1 MKVAK
6 LLFSDGKWVSD
17 RNDENLDYHT
27 AHLVLGFGTREII
40 EKDEFFL
47 LVKRKFPN
55 AEIALSS
62 SSGEIFSNEVYDN
75 AAVLTVIGFSTSH
88 IRTSQIDITDFQSS
102 YEAGKMLMENLEKE
116 NLRWVFV
123 LSDGSNVNGSQL
135 VEGLNEERPDKVL
148 ISGGLAGDGDR
159 FEKTV
164 VGLNQVPTVN
174 KIVAIGFYG
183 DNLELS
189 HSSCGGW
196 ESFGLERTVT
206 KSHNNILYEIDHK
219 NALDLYKK
227 YLGKYAEE
235 LPGSALLFPLSMR
248 SIEDDTHVVRT
259 ILSINEKENMMIF
272 AGDLPE
278 GGKVRFMKA
287 NMDRLTDAAIAAAN
301 ECLALNQSG
310 IPKMAIIISCVGR
323 KLVLGER
330 ITEEVEMVR
339 DIFGPQP
346 IISGFYSY
354 GEISPL
360 KPFQNCVL
368 HNQTI
373 TITTLNETE

>member
-6 LLFSDGKWVSD
+6 LLFSDGEWITE
-17 RNDENLDYHT
+17 RNDENLDYHK
-27 AHLVLGFGTREII
+27 AQLILGYGARAII
-40 EKDEFFL
+40 EKSDFFL
-47 LVKRKFPN
+47 LLKKKFPN
-55 AEIALSS
+55 ADIALSS
-62 SSGEIFSNEVYDN
+62 SSGEIFSNEVHDN
-75 AAVLTVIGFSTSH
+75 TIALTAIGFSRSQIKST
-88 IRTSQIDITDFQSS
+88 QIDIEDFQNSFD
-102 YEAGKMLMENLEKE
+102 AGCALMQNLDKE
-116 NLRWVFV
+116 DLKWVFV
-123 LSDGSNVNGSQL
+123 LSDGSKVNGSQL
-135 VEGLNEERPDKVL
+135 VEGINKIRPPHVL
-148 ISGGLAGDGDR
+148 VSGGLAGDGDR
-159 FEKTV
+159 FEKTS
-164 VGLNQVPTVN
+164 VGLNQTPKPN

-183 DNLELS
+183 HHLELS

-206 KSHNNILYEIDHK
+206 QSYNNILYEIDHK

-235 LPGSALLFPLSMR
+235 LPGSALLFPLSIR
-248 SIEDDTHVVRT
+248 SSEDDTHVVRT
-259 ILSINEKENMMIF
+259 ILSINEKNNMMIF

-287 NMDRLTDAAIAAAN
+287 NMDRLTDAASAAAK
-301 ECLALNQSG
+301 ECLEINRNHS
-310 IPKMAIIISCVGR
+310 PKMAVIISCVGR

-330 ITEEVEMVR
+330 ISEEVEIVR
-339 DIFGPQP
+339 DIFGPQTM
-346 IISGFYSY
+346 ISGFYSY

-360 KPFQNCVL
+360 KPFDDCVL

>member
-6 LLFSDGKWVSD
+6 LLFSDGNWISE

-27 AHLVLGFGTREII
+27 AHLVLGFGTREIL
-40 EKDEFFL
+40 ENNEFYL
-47 LVKRKFPN
+47 LIKRKFPN
-55 AEIALSS
+55 ADIALSS

-75 AAVLTVIGFSTSH
+75 TVVLTVIGFSKSQVKT
-88 IRTSQIDITDFQSS
+88 TQIDIDNFQNSFD
-102 YEAGKMLMENLEKE
+102 AGSALMQNLEKK
-116 NLRWVFV
+116 NLKWVFV
-123 LSDGSNVNGSQL
+123 LSDGSKVNGSQL
-135 VEGLNEERPDKVL
+135 VEGINKMRPADVL
-148 ISGGLAGDGDR
+148 VSGGLAGDGNH
-159 FEKTV
+159 FEKTA
-164 VGLNQVPTVN
+164 VGLNQTPEPN

-183 DNLELS
+183 DHLELS

-248 SIEDDTHVVRT
+248 STEDDTHVVRT

-287 NMDRLTDAAIAAAN
+287 NMDRLTDAASAAAN
-301 ECLALNQSG
+301 ECLELNQNH

-330 ITEEVEMVR
+330 IPEEVEMVR
-339 DIFGPQP
+339 DIFGPKP

-360 KPFQNCVL
+360 KAFQNCAL

>member
-6 LLFSDGKWVSD
+6 LLFSDGNWISE

-27 AHLVLGFGTREII
+27 AHLVLGFGTREIL
-40 EKDEFFL
+40 ENNEFYL
-47 LVKRKFPN
+47 LIKRKFPN
-55 AEIALSS
+55 ADIALSS

-75 AAVLTVIGFSTSH
+75 TVVLTVIGFSKSQVKT
-88 IRTSQIDITDFQSS
+88 TQIDIDNFQNSFD
-102 YEAGKMLMENLEKE
+102 AGSALMQNLEKK
-116 NLRWVFV
+116 NLKWVFV
-123 LSDGSNVNGSQL
+123 LSDGSKVNGSQL
-135 VEGLNEERPDKVL
+135 VEGINKMRPADVL
-148 ISGGLAGDGDR
+148 VSGGLAGDGNH
-159 FEKTV
+159 FEKTA
-164 VGLNQVPTVN
+164 VGLNQTPEPN

-183 DNLELS
+183 DHLELS

-248 SIEDDTHVVRT
+248 STEDDTHVVRT

-287 NMDRLTDAAIAAAN
+287 NMDRLTDAASAAAN
-301 ECLALNQSG
+301 ECLELNQNH

-330 ITEEVEMVR
+330 IPEEVEMVM
-339 DIFGPQP
+339 DIFGPKP

-360 KPFQNCVL
+360 KAFQNCAL